1 MDKKRSCLFAL
12 AGAAFLAMS
21 SGGAN
26 AGVVTTTQDFVFSGT
41 CSDCTGFGTGD
52 LELQNYT
59 LGTNATIANFVSFT
73 YNSNLVSY
81 TVTSADL
88 NSFNAD
94 IGPTLPS
101 SNAPVTIFADSFK
114 TQFLSR
120 SNLSWCTGTNSQ
132 CASDIGPGYVW
143 SAAASTPAPEPAS
156 MALLGAGLA
165 GLAAFRRRRRA

>member
-1 MDKKRSCLFAL
+1 MNKKRNGLFAL
-12 AGAAFLAMS
+12 AGTAFLAMS

-26 AGVVTTTQDFVFSGT
+26 AGIATTTQDFVFSGT
-41 CSDCTGFGTGD
+41 CTDCAGFGTGD

-59 LGTNATIANFVSFT
+59 LGTNATAANFVSFT
-73 YNSNLVSY
+73 YSSNLVNY

-101 SNAPVTIFADSFK
+101 SHAPVTIFADGFA

-120 SNLSWCTGTNSQ
+120 SNLTWCTGTHSD
-132 CASDIGPGYVW
+132 CASDIGPSYVW
-143 SAAASTPAPEPAS
+143 SQAASTPAPEPAS
-156 MALLGAGLA
+156 MALLGVGLA